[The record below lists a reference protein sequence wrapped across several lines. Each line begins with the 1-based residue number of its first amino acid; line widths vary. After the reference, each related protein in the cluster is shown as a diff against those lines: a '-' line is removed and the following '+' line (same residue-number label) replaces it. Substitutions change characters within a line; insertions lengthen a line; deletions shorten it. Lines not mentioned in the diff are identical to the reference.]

1 MNRKLKV
8 FLVEDSLKIRSLL
21 IEILQQ
27 TGQVDV
33 VGYADRQTDALN
45 QLRLIAWDVAI
56 IDIALR
62 EGNGLPVLAGLQSDD
77 KTYGTRI
84 VLTSSP
90 SSEMKTRTLALGA
103 SAFFDKSSDLDLLIQ
118 YIQRIVH

>member
-33 VGYADRQTDALN
+33 VGFADRQTDALN

-56 IDIALR
+56 IDISLR
-62 EGNGLPVLAGLQSDD
+62 EGNGLPVLVGLQSDD

-118 YIQRIVH
+118 YIQRIEH